1 MIIRD
6 RDQLTSKGNIEGRR
20 ITLGIIESALRE
32 VNSFNLIKKLVRVD
46 SDGCL
51 SVGSFKYNLR
61 EIEDVF
67 VVGGGK
73 QVSYVAS
80 ALEEVLGRRIREGVV
95 VEKKG
100 WGCKTNLIKVVEGG
114 HPLPDSGSVEGANE
128 IVKTTMKA
136 GKADLII
143 VCVTGGCTSLTMLP
157 PENITLEDLRAVSQL
172 MLESGAPIE
181 DLNTVRKHL
190 SKVGGGKLA
199 VFGHAAQLLSLIA
212 IDEVAG
218 VPWGPSVADT
228 TSFADAKRV
237 LVRHGLWE
245 KIPNSV
251 RLYLEKAEAAEETPK
266 ANDFE
271 RMGVN
276 VRHVAFADNRTL
288 CHAAERK
295 AGELGLQASTIST
308 SIEGEARDVG
318 VVLASIAKE
327 IEKNREPFKPPCV
340 LIAGG
345 ETTVTIRS
353 SHGEG
358 GRNQELVLAA
368 ASKIAG
374 SERITFASIG
384 TDGTDGPTDIA
395 GAICDG
401 NTIDRAKQAGV
412 DTTQALQEHDSSS
425 VFKKLGDAIYTNDT
439 GTNLMDLVV
448 IYVCN
453 AKDAGN
459 VSKS

>member
-1 MIIRD
+1 MILRD
-6 RDQLTSKGNIEGRR
+6 SDELASRGNIEGRK
-20 ITLGIIESALRE
+20 ITLDIIEYALKA
-32 VNSFNLIKKLVRVD
+32 VNSFNLVKKLVRVD

-51 SVGSFKYNLR
+51 SVGSFKYDLR
-61 EIEDVF
+61 KIKDVF

-80 ALEEVLGRRIREGVV
+80 ALEEVLGCRIREGVV

-100 WGCKTNLIKVVEGG
+100 WGCKTNVIKVVEGG
-114 HPLPDSGSVEGANE
+114 HPLPDSGSVEGAKE
-128 IVKTTMKA
+128 IIRTIRKA
-136 GKADLII
+136 GKDDLII

-157 PENITLEDLRAVSQL
+157 PENITLEDVRAVSQL

-190 SKVGGGKLA
+190 SQVGGGKLA
-199 VFGHAAQLLSLIA
+199 MLGQPAQLLSLIA

-218 VPWGPSVADT
+218 VPWGPSVPDT
-228 TSFADAKRV
+228 TSFADAKGV
-237 LVRHGLWE
+237 LLRHCLWE
-245 KIPNSV
+245 KIPNSI
-251 RLYLEKAEAAEETPK
+251 RLYLGKAEASEETPK
-266 ANDFE
+266 AEDFE
-271 RMGVN
+271 RMKVN
-276 VRHVAFADNRTL
+276 VSHVAFADNRML
-288 CHAAERK
+288 CQAAERK
-295 AGELGLQASTIST
+295 ARELGLGASTIST
-308 SIEGEARDVG
+308 TMEGEARDAG

-327 IEKNREPFKPPCV
+327 IEKNRGPFRPPHV

-345 ETTVTIRS
+345 ETTVTIRN

-368 ASKIAG
+368 AVKIAG
-374 SERITFASIG
+374 SDRITIASIG

-401 NTIDRAKQAGV
+401 HTIDRAKEAGV
-412 DTTQALQEHDSSS
+412 DPIRALQGHDSST
-425 VFKKLGDAIYTNDT
+425 VFKKLGDAVYTNDT

-448 IYVCN
+448 LYVGN
-453 AKDAGN
+453 GKDARN
-459 VSKS
+459 VSFS